1 MLSMVF
7 KAEQGAPKAEQR
19 AGKSKV
25 LGKTELAE
33 RDGAYVRMRIRMG
46 IRENA
51 TVTALWL
58 ACLIIRSERKIK
70 KHLAIH
76 HREGAIRR
84 VGGRKLGYWEDLGPS
99 SVFEFP

>member
-1 MLSMVF
+1 M
-7 KAEQGAPKAEQR
+7 
-19 AGKSKV
+19 

-33 RDGAYVRMRIRMG
+33 RDGANVRMRIRTG

-58 ACLIIRSERKIK
+58 ASLIIRSERKIK

-84 VGGRKLGYWEDLGPS
+84 VGGRKFGYWEDLGPS
-99 SVFEFP
+99 PMSEVP